1 MREERLSRLRIL
13 PLPPA
18 NIADASNRRRQFR
31 SGASMSLEDGIWI
44 QSVVNDG
51 EYLADSRRRDGVIRT
66 QARDTRIL
74 FGFSNSFSS
83 TVALSSSGA
92 AFSGDLTVDGGRL
105 VVRGLDVS
113 ASLAAANAAIDGIRA
128 GSGVGVQAGSVGSN
142 AIADSNVT
150 PQKIY
155 GVLPVSVGG
164 TGAPAGSFPAGAIP
178 FGASGAAEALR
189 TMGASLAFEAST
201 GTLAASNANFRGSV
215 RVESGLVTGAP
226 GDVRYRLRVGSN
238 ADRDLV
244 MTRIAADGAEA
255 EYINFGDVRRLL
267 DNIGVV

>member
-1 MREERLSRLRIL
+1 
-13 PLPPA
+13 
-18 NIADASNRRRQFR
+18 
-31 SGASMSLEDGIWI
+31 MSLEDGIWI

-113 ASLAAANAAIDGIRA
+113 ASIAAANAAIDGIKA
-128 GSGVGVQAGSVGSN
+128 GSGVGIQPGSVGSN

-150 PQKIY
+150 PQKIF

-178 FGASGAAEALR
+178 FGASGGVEALR
-189 TMGASLAFEAST
+189 TMGGSLAFDAST
-201 GTLAASNANFRGSV
+201 GTLGASNANFRGSV
-215 RVESGLVTGAP
+215 RAETGLVTGAP

-238 ADRDLV
+238 PDKDLV
-244 MTRIAADGAEA
+244 VTRIAADGSEA

-267 DNIGVV
+267 DSVGVV